1 MTDIIGVGYLFKHL
15 LFEFPFTTEKIV
27 FENNYIDGFTA
38 KNMNQ
43 KSQVI
48 VHSYEGV
55 DNFMVRLATK
65 NPRDEMFLIKC
76 SKQMKPEEA
85 VARVQKKKKAAMPL
99 ERQDIFKMPK
109 VSVNQM
115 RNVTEM
121 IGVKLNNDNFKEYAF
136 SKFYEIVKLD
146 IDEKGAKVENIGV
159 IAATKG
165 KISRPANI
173 KEIILNKPFWVV
185 MRESES
191 APYFVSYIK
200 VPVEK

>member
-48 VHSYEGV
+48 VNSYEGV

-165 KISRPANI
+165 KISRPVNI

-185 MRESES
+185 M
-191 APYFVSYIK
+191 K
-200 VPVEK
+200 